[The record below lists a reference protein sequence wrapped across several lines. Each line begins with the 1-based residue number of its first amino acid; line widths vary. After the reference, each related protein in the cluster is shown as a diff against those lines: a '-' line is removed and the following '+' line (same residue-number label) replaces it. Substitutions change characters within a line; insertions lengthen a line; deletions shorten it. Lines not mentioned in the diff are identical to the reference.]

1 MISLTDRAVNTLIT
15 IPCKITGIIKP
26 VDTTLIKEG
35 ALDLTT
41 VNFVYLATPGL
52 GVFSFTPT
60 TTGTYYLFSD
70 GIIQASIDVNSKSI
84 RSYLVNIE
92 DEALGSWTWDK
103 TTGALTMLKQDGG
116 TLANF
121 EVVDTLTESSRE
133 RI

>member
-35 ALDLTT
+35 TLDLTT
-41 VNFVYLATPGL
+41 VNFVYMATPGL
-52 GVFSFTPT
+52 GVFSFTPI
-60 TTGTYYLFSD
+60 TTGTYFLYAD
-70 GIIQASIDVNSKSI
+70 GVIQASIDIKSKSTQA
-84 RSYLVNIE
+84 YLINIE
-92 DEALGSWTWDK
+92 DEALGSWVWDK
-103 TTGALTMLKQDGG
+103 TTGALTMVRQDGG
-116 TLANF
+116 NLANF